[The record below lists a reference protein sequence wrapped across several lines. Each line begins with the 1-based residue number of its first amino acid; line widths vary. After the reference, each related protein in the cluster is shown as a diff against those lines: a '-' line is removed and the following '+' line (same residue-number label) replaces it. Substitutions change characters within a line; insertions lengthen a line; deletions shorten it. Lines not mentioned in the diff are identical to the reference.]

1 VPVKHFDGRPHWWRR
16 RRGYVLWPATI
27 GVAFC
32 GFAIWSGL
40 VYEHNQAAFRA
51 DAVQTR
57 AVIDQI
63 YTSAPSQGYSAP
75 TFDEYALVHFFVLGE
90 RAQARVLLASD
101 CTGTCVPAYRV
112 GQVLTVDYSRANLS
126 YAQLPAQG
134 RVPSPRFLYGLMIF
148 GLLGVIFLGAAVVN
162 IVTA

>member
-1 VPVKHFDGRPHWWRR
+1 
-16 RRGYVLWPATI
+16 VLWPATI
-27 GVAFC
+27 GIALC
-32 GFAIWSGL
+32 GFGIWSGL
-40 VYEHNQAAFRA
+40 VYENHQAEFRA

-101 CTGTCVPAYRV
+101 CTGTCVPVYRV
-112 GQVLTVDYSRANLS
+112 GQVLTVDYSRANSS

-134 RVPSPRFLYGLMIF
+134 RLPSPSFLYGLMIF

-162 IVTA
+162 IVMA